1 MQKYIIPSKNLI
13 GTGKKTYI
21 WNMPVMPCG
30 TLKKSNIAMRFKP
43 SATEDGHRGQI
54 MIIQT
59 V

>member
-30 TLKKSNIAMRFKP
+30 TLKKSNIAMRFKL
-43 SATEDGHRGQI
+43 SATEDGHRGK
-54 MIIQT
+54 
-59 V
+59 